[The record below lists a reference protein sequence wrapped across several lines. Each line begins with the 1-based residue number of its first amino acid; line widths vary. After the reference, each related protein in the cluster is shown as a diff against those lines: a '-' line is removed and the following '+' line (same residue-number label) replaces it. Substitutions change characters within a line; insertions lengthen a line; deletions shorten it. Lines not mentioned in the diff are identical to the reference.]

1 MSGSSRSTG
10 SRTAGSS
17 RKVNGSE
24 SVRASS
30 PMLSAYDAAFA
41 ASFFLFALILC
52 FSSVAAFWL
61 LLPAVFFPVLCFR
74 DIFIVFPVRHEP
86 SAA

>member
-1 MSGSSRSTG
+1 MSGSFQPRI

-30 PMLSAYDAAFA
+30 PLLSAYDAAFA
-41 ASFFLFALILC
+41 ASFFLFALNLS
-52 FSSVAAFWL
+52 FSAVAAFWL
-61 LLPAVFFPVLCFR
+61 LLPAVFFPVLRFLPH
-74 DIFIVFPVRHEP
+74 VFPVRHEP